1 MAGRGVDM
9 FPAPGQEG
17 MKQLGRE
24 LGERRK
30 LIQLLA
36 VIINKSVYEHFVHL
50 KTVSLPSVST
60 RKRNRQS
67 HVKELKTLWQTN
79 TCRYLKSLSLLIT
92 ATTIVIVNIWF

>member
-50 KTVSLPSVST
+50 KTVSLP
-60 RKRNRQS
+60 
-67 HVKELKTLWQTN
+67 
-79 TCRYLKSLSLLIT
+79 
-92 ATTIVIVNIWF
+92 